1 MRGLR
6 ASLVLF
12 GITATGCA
20 TVDRGHFEALSTV
33 PIPGTPTV
41 VAASAEGRVCDSI
54 FQDPLRRAIDDALK
68 KAPGANALVDVR
80 YRFEDLCVVVS
91 GRAVKTR

>member
-1 MRGLR
+1 MKGLC
-6 ASLVLF
+6 ASLVLL
-12 GITATGCA
+12 GAAATGCV
-20 TVDRGHFEALSTV
+20 TIDRGHFAALSTV

-41 VAASAEGRVCDSI
+41 VAANAEGRACGSV

-68 KAPGANALVDVR
+68 KSPGANALMDAT
-80 YRFEDLCVVVS
+80 YRFEDLCVVVR

>member
-1 MRGLR
+1 MRRLS
-6 ASLVLF
+6 ASLALL
-12 GITATGCA
+12 GITTTGCV
-20 TVDRGHFEALSTV
+20 TVERGHFEALSTA

-41 VAASAEGRVCDSI
+41 VSANAEGRACGSI

-68 KAPGANALVDVR
+68 SSPGANALMDVR
-80 YRFEDLCVVVS
+80 YRFEDLCVVVN

>member
-1 MRGLR
+1 MRGLC
-6 ASLVLF
+6 ASLALL
-12 GITATGCA
+12 GIAVAGCA

-41 VAASAEGRVCDSI
+41 VAASAEGRACGSI

-68 KAPGANALVDVR
+68 SSPGANALMDVR
-80 YRFEDLCVVVS
+80 YRFEDLCVVVN